1 MTAEPEKLDLDRWV
15 ADFEEIRPRYKK
27 LKRIV
32 VADLTKTLRE
42 RGLDTQIHGVV
53 TARVKKV
60 DSFRTKAAN
69 KPYTDPLNETRD
81 LLGVRVV
88 CLYPSVVREIGTA
101 IRETFKVIHFE
112 DKGKV
117 DTPEV
122 WRYSSVHYDCE
133 LPDEPSRPQDDHDM
147 KGLVFEIQVRTILQD
162 AWATVEHKL
171 GYKPER
177 PIPDELK
184 REFSALAG
192 LFHVADE
199 RFQYIADQIK
209 KLERAQDIA
218 KQLAPLY
225 RSAMEE
231 AAGSAD
237 AATEA
242 KIRALESKSDAI
254 INRGSLKALLRGMY
268 PERPHMRNPNYT
280 RLSQDLASAGI
291 ATLGALGELLLKG
304 DGAAREQEG
313 AQAPLSD
320 VAFARLA
327 LSAASPQFQG
337 TRRQRRT
344 R

>member
-1 MTAEPEKLDLDRWV
+1 MTGEAEKQDLDRWV

-42 RGLDTQIHGVV
+42 RGLDTQIHGAV

-60 DSFRTKAAN
+60 DSFRTKTAN

-88 CLYPSVVREIGTA
+88 CLYPSVVREIDTA
-101 IRETFKVIHFE
+101 IRETFNVIHFE

-133 LPDEPSRPQDDHDM
+133 LPDSPSAQHGEELQ
-147 KGLVFEIQVRTILQD
+147 GLVFEIQVRTILQD

-209 KLERAQDIA
+209 NLERAQDIA

-225 RSAMEE
+225 RSAMDE

-254 INRGSLKALLRGMY
+254 INRGSVKALLRGVY
-268 PERPHMRNPNYT
+268 PGRPHVRNPNYT
-280 RLSQDLASAGI
+280 KLTQDLASAGI

-304 DGAAREQEG
+304 DGAARGQES

-327 LSAASPQFQG
+327 ISAASPQFQSS
-337 TRRQRRT
+337 RRQRRT